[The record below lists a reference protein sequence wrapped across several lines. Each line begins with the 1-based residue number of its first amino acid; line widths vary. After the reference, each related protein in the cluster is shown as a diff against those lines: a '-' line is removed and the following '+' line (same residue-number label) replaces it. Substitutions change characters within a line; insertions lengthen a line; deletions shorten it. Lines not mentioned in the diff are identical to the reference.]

1 MMANIMPHKYNFF
14 FFGCIIPENIKSMDT
29 SLLSSYLLLLKYL
42 EYLFINDPLIF
53 KNLFLPIINNIID
66 LLRIYYFLV
75 SLLYLFLINN
85 IINFLFFELIIL
97 QIFCF

>member
-1 MMANIMPHKYNFF
+1 MPHKNNFF

-66 LLRIYYFLV
+66 PEYISIISNFVNGFFSNGKYFSSGCFLAF
-75 SLLYLFLINN
+75 LLYK
-85 IINFLFFELIIL
+85 
-97 QIFCF
+97 